1 MALGLNSKSNS
12 NKSYVTFGASVS
24 LCEEWDQ
31 YDLSF
36 QVIRELNEKIYVE
49 SLVCTRKLKNCF
61 SLCHHL
67 FESTSYS
74 LR

>member
-12 NKSYVTFGASVS
+12 NKSYVTFRASVS
-24 LCEEWDQ
+24 LCEERDQ

-36 QVIRELNEKIYVE
+36 QVIRELNEKIYVK
-49 SLVCTRKLKNCF
+49 SLVCTPKLKNYF
-61 SLCHHL
+61 SLCHLL